1 MAPLTMQTTAS
12 DERVVVA
19 LSGELDLHGATLLDP
34 ELARIAED
42 PGASPVVLDLR
53 ELEFMDSSGLR
64 SVMVADATLRRTGRR
79 MVLVRGGDS
88 VQRVF
93 EVTRMEDRLQFVDDP
108 SDLP

>member
-1 MAPLTMQTTAS
+1 MAPLTVSTTAS
-12 DERVVVA
+12 DELVLVA
-19 LSGELDLHGATLLDP
+19 LAGELDLRGATILDP
-34 ELARIAED
+34 ELERIAGEPAD
-42 PGASPVVLDLR
+42 TPVVLDLR
-53 ELEFMDSSGLR
+53 GLEFMDSSGLR

-108 SDLP
+108 SDLS